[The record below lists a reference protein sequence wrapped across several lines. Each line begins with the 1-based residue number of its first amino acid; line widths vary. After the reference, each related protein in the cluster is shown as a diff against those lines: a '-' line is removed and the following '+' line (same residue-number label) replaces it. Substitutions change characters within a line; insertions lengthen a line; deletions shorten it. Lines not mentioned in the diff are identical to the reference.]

1 MQGQPGLTVRVA
13 NAFPWFLNGRTSPE
27 MPPPPNAAAIMLDFN
42 TLLTLNFIVN
52 IINLL
57 TMAILWRRF
66 ANKFQGLSFWLAHM
80 AVHVAGIGLVLLRAT
95 LPSLATVVGGNLLL
109 MSSTLFMLMGM
120 ERFTDRVTRQWP
132 NALAFGVYAALLYFF
147 TEIKPDIVARTICGS
162 AFIVFIDVQTC
173 WLLFWRASP
182 GMRRITFLPGV
193 VMLGYVAT
201 SLARIAILT
210 LIPPDSGLARAG
222 LADSVA
228 VTSYLSL
235 HIGMMISLAMTLTR
249 RLLDEVLAQEEKFA
263 KAFHSSPY
271 ALVIARREDGRII
284 EVNNGF
290 SDIFGYSR
298 QEALG
303 RTLAELRLLPPGS
316 PPQAHGYEIA
326 ATDDGNRRE
335 IHVARKSGEPM
346 VGQLS
351 SETLVINGEECVL
364 SSIADI
370 TEENLLKQKLQ
381 ELAVKDSLTG
391 LPNRRFLAER
401 FEIAR
406 LDATRRRT
414 RMAVLSIDLD
424 RFKSVNDGL
433 GHAAGDAVLVE
444 AAGRLT
450 GCLRKV
456 DVVARFGGDEFVIL
470 LTEVGGIDDA
480 SRVAEKIVEQFRV
493 PFDVQGTSLAISA
506 SIGIA
511 VYPDNGQD
519 LSMLLK
525 GSDEALYTAKHAGR
539 DGFSAIG
546 S

>member
-1 MQGQPGLTVRVA
+1 
-13 NAFPWFLNGRTSPE
+13 
-27 MPPPPNAAAIMLDFN
+27 
-42 TLLTLNFIVN
+42 
-52 IINLL
+52 
-57 TMAILWRRF
+57 
-66 ANKFQGLSFWLAHM
+66 
-80 AVHVAGIGLVLLRAT
+80 
-95 LPSLATVVGGNLLL
+95 
-109 MSSTLFMLMGM
+109 
-120 ERFTDRVTRQWP
+120 
-132 NALAFGVYAALLYFF
+132 
-147 TEIKPDIVARTICGS
+147 
-162 AFIVFIDVQTC
+162 
-173 WLLFWRASP
+173 
-182 GMRRITFLPGV
+182 
-193 VMLGYVAT
+193 VAT
-201 SLARIAILT
+201 SLGRIAILT
-210 LIPPDSGLARAG
+210 MLPPESGLARAG
-222 LADSVA
+222 LADSVS

-235 HIGMMISLAMTLTR
+235 HIGLMISLAMTLTR

-271 ALVIARREDGRII
+271 ALIIARREDDRII
-284 EVNNGF
+284 EVNDGF

-303 RTLAELRLLPPGS
+303 RTLAELRLLPAGS
-316 PPQAHGYEIA
+316 PSQAHGYELTA
-326 ATDDGNRRE
+326 PGDGKRRE

-370 TEENLLKQKLQ
+370 TEESLLKRKLQ

-391 LPNRRFLAER
+391 LPNRRFFYER

-406 LDATRRRT
+406 HDAERRRT

-456 DVVARFGGDEFVIL
+456 DVVARFGGDEFVVL
-470 LTEVGGIDDA
+470 LPEIDDINDA
-480 SRVAEKIVEQFRV
+480 SQVAGKIVEKFRAH
-493 PFDVQGTSLAISA
+493 FDVKGTSLAISA
-506 SIGIA
+506 SIGFAI
-511 VYPDNGQD
+511 YPDNGQD
-519 LSMLLK
+519 LTVLLK
-525 GSDEALYTAKHAGR
+525 CSDEALYHVKRAGR
-539 DGFSAIG
+539 DGFAATSLPRE

>member
-1 MQGQPGLTVRVA
+1 
-13 NAFPWFLNGRTSPE
+13 
-27 MPPPPNAAAIMLDFN
+27 MLDFN
-42 TLLTLNFIVN
+42 TLLTVNFIVN

-95 LPSLATVVGGNLLL
+95 LPSLATVVGGNVLL

-132 NALAFGVYAALLYFF
+132 NVLAFCVYAALLYWF
-147 TEIKPDIVARTICGS
+147 TEIRPDIVARTVCGS
-162 AFIVFIDVQTC
+162 AIIVFIDAQTC
-173 WLLFWRASP
+173 WLLFRRASP
-182 GMRRITFLPGV
+182 AMRRITFLPGV
-193 VMLGYVAT
+193 VMLGYVGA

-210 LIPPDSGLARAG
+210 LSSPDSGFARTG

-228 VTSYLSL
+228 VTAYLSL
-235 HIGMMISLAMTLTR
+235 HIGLMISLAMTLTR

-263 KAFHSSPY
+263 KAFHCAPY

-284 EVNNGF
+284 EVNDGF
-290 SDIFGYSR
+290 SDIFGFSR

-303 RTLAELRLLPPGS
+303 RTLAGLHLLPPGS
-316 PPQAHGYEIA
+316 PPQAHGYELT

-335 IHVARKSGEPM
+335 IHVARKSGDPM

-370 TEENLLKQKLQ
+370 TEESQLKRKLQ

-391 LPNRRFLAER
+391 LPNRRFFCER

-406 LDATRRRT
+406 LGAQRSHKH
-414 RMAVLSIDLD
+414 MAVLSIDLD
-424 RFKSVNDGL
+424 RFKSINDGL

-456 DVVARFGGDEFVIL
+456 DVVARFGGDEFVVL
-470 LTEVGGIDDA
+470 LPEVGGIDDA
-480 SRVAEKIVEQFRV
+480 CRVAEKIVETFRR
-493 PFDVQGTSLAISA
+493 PFAVEGTDLALSA

-511 VYPDNGQD
+511 LYPDHGQELD
-519 LSMLLK
+519 ILLK
-525 GSDEALYTAKHAGR
+525 GSDQALYRAKNAGR
-539 DGFSAIG
+539 DGFAALEPPRES
-546 S
+546 

>member
-1 MQGQPGLTVRVA
+1 
-13 NAFPWFLNGRTSPE
+13 
-27 MPPPPNAAAIMLDFN
+27 MLDFN

-80 AVHVAGIGLVLLRAT
+80 AVHVAGIGLILLRGT

-109 MSSTLFMLMGM
+109 MSSTLLMLMGM
-120 ERFTDRVTRQWP
+120 ERFTARVTRQWP
-132 NALAFGVYAALLYFF
+132 NALAFAVYAALLYYF
-147 TEIKPDIVARTICGS
+147 TEIRPDIVARTVCGS
-162 AFIVFIDVQTC
+162 AIIVYIDAQTC

-182 GMRRITFLPGV
+182 AMRRITFLPGV
-193 VMLGYVAT
+193 VMLGYVAA

-210 LIPPDSGLARAG
+210 LAPPDSGLARAG

-235 HIGMMISLAMTLTR
+235 HIGLMISLAMTLTR

-263 KAFHSSPY
+263 KAFHSAPY
-271 ALVIARREDGRII
+271 ALIIARREDGRII

-290 SDIFGYSR
+290 SDIFGYTR

-303 RTLAELRLLPPGS
+303 RTPAELRLLP
-316 PPQAHGYEIA
+316 HGHEFA
-326 ATDDGNRRE
+326 PHDNGKRRE
-335 IHVARKSGEPM
+335 IHVSRKSGEPM

-364 SSIADI
+364 SSIGDI
-370 TEENLLKQKLQ
+370 TEESLLKRKLQ

-391 LPNRRFLAER
+391 LPNRRFFYER

-406 LDATRRRT
+406 HDALRRRT

-444 AAGRLT
+444 AAGRLG

-456 DVVARFGGDEFVIL
+456 DVVARFGGDEFVVL
-470 LTEVGGIDDA
+470 LSEVGGIDDA
-480 SRVAEKIVEQFRV
+480 CLVAEKIVEKFRA
-493 PFDVQGTSLAISA
+493 PFEVQGTALALSV
-506 SIGIA
+506 SIGVA
-511 VYPDNGQD
+511 VYPDNGQE
-519 LSMLLK
+519 LEILLK
-525 GSDEALYTAKHAGR
+525 SSDEALYRVKHAGR
-539 DGFSAIG
+539 DGFAAHGRASEP
-546 S
+546 